1 MANLMQ
7 HLHFVVHLIIYAQ
20 TTSYIGAADTNR
32 CLHDF
37 DNVFNQSA
45 DSGTYF
51 PKKRSF
57 LWKL

>member
-1 MANLMQ
+1 MQ
-7 HLHFVVHLIIYAQ
+7 HLHFEVHLIIYAQ